1 MSKPSSSGHLFS
13 LLGSMYLCKPTGE
26 ALASWQ
32 QLLKEEPLI
41 EAEDLQKALDTIDL
55 DSEQELEDLLW
66 EYTRLFIGPNRL
78 PCPPFE
84 SVYTSPQR
92 LMMQDA
98 YEQVRKAYAGIGVVI
113 GSADVMPDHIGAE
126 LNFLA
131 IVFHR
136 MEIEPDKRSDYA
148 ALAED
153 FLTDHLRNWVPLFTA
168 DMAEASETVFYKAL
182 AQITEQAVRYG

>member
-1 MSKPSSSGHLFS
+1 
-13 LLGSMYLCKPTGE
+13 MYLCKPTGE

-32 QLLKEEPLI
+32 KLLVEEPLI
-41 EAEDLQKALDTIDL
+41 EAEDLRKALDAVDL

-78 PCPPFE
+78 PCPPYE
-84 SVYTSPQR
+84 SVYTSSQR

-98 YEQVRKAYAGIGVVI
+98 YDQVRKFYAGIGVEI

-131 IVFHR
+131 VVIHR
-136 MEIEPDKRSDYA
+136 METEPDKRSYYA
-148 ALAED
+148 TLAEE
-153 FLTDHLRNWVPLFTA
+153 FLTGHLRNWVPRFTA
-168 DMAEASETVFYKAL
+168 DMAEASETVLYRTL
-182 AQITEQAVRYG
+182 AKITEKAVG

>member
-1 MSKPSSSGHLFS
+1 MNNLSSSGHLFS

-32 QLLKEEPLI
+32 QLLKDEPLV
-41 EAEDLQKALDTIDL
+41 EAEDLRKALDAVDL

-66 EYTRLFIGPNRL
+66 EYTRLFIGPNHL

-92 LMMQDA
+92 LVMQDA
-98 YEQVRKAYAGIGVVI
+98 YDQVRKIYRGIGVEI

-131 IVFHR
+131 VVFLS
-136 MEIEPDKRSDYA
+136 MESEPDKYSYYA
-148 ALAED
+148 TLAEK
-153 FLTDHLRNWVPLFTA
+153 FLTGHLRNWVPRFTA
-168 DMAEASETVFYKAL
+168 DMAEASATVFYKTL
-182 AQITEQAVRYG
+182 AQITQKAVG

>member
-1 MSKPSSSGHLFS
+1 MSNPSSSGNLFS
-13 LLGSMYLCKPTGE
+13 LLGNMYICKPTGE

-32 QLLKEEPLI
+32 QLLKDDPLA
-41 EAEDLQKALDTIDL
+41 ETEDLRKALDAVDL

-98 YEQVRKAYAGIGVVI
+98 YDQVRKIYDVIGVEI

-126 LNFLA
+126 LNFVA
-131 IVFHR
+131 IIFHR
-136 MEIEPDKRSDYA
+136 MENEPDKYSPYTT
-148 ALAED
+148 LAEE
-153 FLTDHLRNWVPLFTA
+153 FLTSHLRNWVPCFTA
-168 DMAEASETVFYKAL
+168 DMAEASETVFYKTL
-182 AQITEQAVRYG
+182 AQITQKAVG

>member
-1 MSKPSSSGHLFS
+1 MINPSSSGHLFS

-26 ALASWQ
+26 ALANWK
-32 QLLKEEPLI
+32 LLLAEAPLVQ
-41 EAEDLQKALDTIDL
+41 AEDLRKALDAVDL

-66 EYTRLFIGPNRL
+66 EYTRLFVGPNRL

-98 YEQVRKAYAGIGVVI
+98 YDQVRKIYDGIGVEI

-131 IVFHR
+131 IVCHR
-136 MEIEPDKRSDYA
+136 METEPDKRSDYA
-148 ALAED
+148 TLAEE
-153 FLTDHLRNWVPLFTA
+153 FLAGHLQNWIPRFTT
-168 DMAEASETVFYKAL
+168 DMAEASETVFYKTL
-182 AQITEQAVRYG
+182 AQITEKALG